1 MATEVATT
9 SAHNA
14 ARCGLTPRYGI
25 MPLESKTTTEAA
37 MSTFEG
43 FPAGR
48 LRTTLLPNLFFSV
61 VLPQIDNLAELKVTL
76 HVYWLLQ
83 QPLTPGRRWRA
94 VRAVELAADAT
105 LRRSLLAVG
114 EAVDDLW
121 PEGLER
127 AVARGTL
134 LRLRLATE
142 EREEDWYFLNDA
154 AGRELVAKIKSGEI
168 ALQPGERVR
177 EAPPPGERPNIFLLY
192 EQYIGL
198 LSPMIAEELQE
209 AEQLY
214 PAAWIA
220 EAFAAAAERG
230 KRSWRYVRVMLERWR
245 TEGKR

>member
-1 MATEVATT
+1 
-9 SAHNA
+9 
-14 ARCGLTPRYGI
+14 
-25 MPLESKTTTEAA
+25 

-48 LRTTLLPNLFFSV
+48 LRTTPLPNLFFSV

-114 EAVDDLW
+114 ETVDDLL
-121 PEGLER
+121 PDGLAR

-134 LRLRLATE
+134 LRLKLATG

-154 AGRELVAKIKSGEI
+154 AGRELVAKIKSGAI
-168 ALQPGERVR
+168 ALQPGETVR

-214 PAAWIA
+214 PASWIA

-230 KRSWRYVRVMLERWR
+230 KRSWRYVRAMLERWR